1 MATADQAFQELQ
13 DKVNRYESA
22 FQFFLNN
29 EAFFSGVKD
38 NLGSAIDQLRTD
50 VLKLQEVTN
59 TIPAQVERELGN
71 QEANL
76 ITKVV
81 YEVRKTLKPN
91 FDTDLNT
98 LRTDLTGLEDST
110 ESKMKAA
117 YNLIDHFHRDTTP
130 DMATKTDI

>member
-13 DKVNRYESA
+13 DKVNHYESA

-59 TIPAQVERELGN
+59 TIPAQVEEELGN

-76 ITKVV
+76 ITKIV

-98 LRTDLTGLEDST
+98 L
-110 ESKMKAA
+110 
-117 YNLIDHFHRDTTP
+117 
-130 DMATKTDI
+130 

>member
-1 MATADQAFQELQ
+1 MATTDQAFQELQ

-29 EAFFSGVKD
+29 EVFFSGVKD

-76 ITKVV
+76 ITKIV

-98 LRTDLTGLEDST
+98 L
-110 ESKMKAA
+110 
-117 YNLIDHFHRDTTP
+117 
-130 DMATKTDI
+130 